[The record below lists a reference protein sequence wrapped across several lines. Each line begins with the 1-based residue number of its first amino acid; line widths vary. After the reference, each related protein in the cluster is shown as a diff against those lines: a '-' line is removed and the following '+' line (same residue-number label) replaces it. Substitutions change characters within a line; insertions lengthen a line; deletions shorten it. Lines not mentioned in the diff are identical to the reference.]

1 VVWSLYQF
9 RLHRND
15 GPLGVVRGSWGN
27 VELLTLT
34 LSFPSN
40 QKRYQLLALRLFTNN
55 PLLRHRTQLLGQFLI
70 ANFKLLLQAI
80 DNCITLDSG
89 ENFLNYR
96 ILSQGAPG
104 AAFF

>member
-1 VVWSLYQF
+1 MSRLSCWSVTFISVILDSSD
-9 RLHRND
+9 LSLLRNI
-15 GPLGVVRGSWGN
+15 PNWFYKITSSRVR
-27 VELLTLT
+27 
-34 LSFPSN
+34 
-40 QKRYQLLALRLFTNN
+40 QILALRLFTNN
-55 PLLRHRTQLLGQFLI
+55 HLLTYPTQLLGQFLI

-80 DNCITLDSG
+80 DNCIALDGG